1 MTKADLALLF
11 FNAVNCIRF
20 LAYVPQI
27 ITIVRGCHGAE
38 GVSCLSWALFG
49 LAHLATALYA
59 WVTASDAWMALVFLG
74 NFVACML
81 IIGLAAYKRTTAMR
95 LVAVVK

>member
-27 ITIVRGCHGAE
+27 VTIMRCRHGAQ

-49 LAHLATALYA
+49 LAHLATAVYA
-59 WVTASDAWMALVFLG
+59 WVTASDAWMAFVFLV
-74 NFVACML
+74 NFAACGL
-81 IIGLAAYKRTTAMR
+81 IIALAVYKRAAATRLAAQ
-95 LVAVVK
+95 

>member
-1 MTKADLALLF
+1 MTKSELALLF
-11 FNAVNCIRF
+11 FNAVNCVRL

-27 ITIVRGCHGAE
+27 VTIMRCRHGAQ

-59 WVTASDAWMALVFLG
+59 WVTAGDAWMAFVFLV
-74 NFVACML
+74 NFAACGL
-81 IIGLAAYKRTTAMR
+81 IIALAIYKRAGAAR
-95 LVAVVK
+95 LAVE